1 MMNEELQNAITSLI
15 SGVLSSADKAGDFL
29 AGELPVYLA
38 QLITWYGVYN
48 FILFITGLV
57 LFIVPAIVDYKIGK
71 RMLGLWSDDDFWSC
85 YVIAGSI
92 VRLFVYSFPFVFMN
106 LTWLK
111 IWIAPKVWLLEYM
124 ATLGGVK

>member
-1 MMNEELQNAITSLI
+1 MNEELQSAITSLI

-48 FILFITGLV
+48 FILFIVGLV
-57 LFIVPAIVDYKIGK
+57 LLTIAVIADYKVGRCMWGITNDERFWIG
-71 RMLGLWSDDDFWSC
+71 
-85 YVIAGSI
+85 YVMVGCL
-92 VRLFVYSFPFVFMN
+92 VRGGVYVSLLNIIN

>member
-1 MMNEELQNAITSLI
+1 MNEELQSAITSLI

-29 AGELPVYLA
+29 AGELPVYLS

-48 FILFITGLV
+48 FILFIIGLV
-57 LFIVPAIVDYKIGK
+57 LFIVLAIVDYKIGK
-71 RMLGLWSDDDFWSC
+71 RMLGVWDGYDFFSC
-85 YVIAGSI
+85 YLIAGS
-92 VRLFVYSFPFVFMN
+92 VARLVVYFTPLVLMN

>member
-1 MMNEELQNAITSLI
+1 MNEELQSAVTSLI

-48 FILFITGLV
+48 FILFIAGLV
-57 LFIVPAIVDYKIGK
+57 LFSVLAIVDYKVGK
-71 RMLGLWSDDDFWSC
+71 RMSGVWSDGDFLSC
-85 YVIAGSI
+85 YIMAGSLA
-92 VRLFVYSFPFVFMN
+92 RLFVYILPFAFLN